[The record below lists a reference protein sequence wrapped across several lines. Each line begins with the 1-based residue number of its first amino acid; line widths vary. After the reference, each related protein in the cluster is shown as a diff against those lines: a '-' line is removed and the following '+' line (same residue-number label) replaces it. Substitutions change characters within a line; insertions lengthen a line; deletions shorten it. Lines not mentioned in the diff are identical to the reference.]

1 MLLIRLS
8 GVGLR
13 SSGTVSCKVD
23 KQELR
28 IQELGNKQRQLL
40 YCKMKNHET
49 HQIHGHL
56 TYSSVNDSTNYYC
69 VSDYV
74 YKMYR
79 MFRLKVAHCCVE
91 VIFEMQNSSHLP
103 HWLIQHIEILTQK
116 MGGSNVKVKK

>member
-1 MLLIRLS
+1 
-8 GVGLR
+8 
-13 SSGTVSCKVD
+13 
-23 KQELR
+23 
-28 IQELGNKQRQLL
+28 
-40 YCKMKNHET
+40 MKNHET

-79 MFRLKVAHCCVE
+79 MFRIKVAHCCVE
-91 VIFEMQNSSHLP
+91 VILKCR
-103 HWLIQHIEILTQK
+103 IVHICHIGLFNILKSRPQK